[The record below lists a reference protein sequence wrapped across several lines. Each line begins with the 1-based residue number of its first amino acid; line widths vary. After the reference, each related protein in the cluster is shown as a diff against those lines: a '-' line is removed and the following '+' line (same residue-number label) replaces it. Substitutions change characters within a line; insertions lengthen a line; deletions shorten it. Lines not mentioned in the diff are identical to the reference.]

1 MSQGTSQTQKGGGRS
16 LLFLALGLAGGTV
29 IGWGLGSTGLFSGN
43 GNAGE
48 AGRSNTAEPAVTFEG
63 RANQSIPGGNVLD
76 RLLEAGDAG
85 SPERARLLLSY
96 VDNVGSGDI
105 AGEIDKVFVR
115 RRGHRGNDI
124 IRELYGK
131 WVEQDPSAALAHAL
145 EQKGNNRV
153 NAISYALSAW
163 AAKEPYETIAW
174 MEGHGN
180 ARETQSGA
188 YAAMRAIAAE
198 DPAAAIALF
207 EKYRKTLM
215 PGTNAGFLY
224 SIWAEKDPQ
233 AAATAAMT
241 IPNAQERDYALQ
253 SLASTWAYEDPQAVW
268 KWGNEQERARDR
280 DAILRSVI
288 GAIVAEGDTAG
299 AIAFL
304 ETMEPGRGRNSA
316 LERIVGSLATTDPE
330 AAFELARTQSGS
342 GQSGQAF
349 STLFF
354 HWAHRDPERAFE
366 AAVNDLD
373 PGDARNSAIQ
383 SVINEVAGRDIN
395 LAREMVEKL
404 DSETMRNCIYAVA
417 RAIARNDVAGAIAWA
432 GGLPGGDAKGNAYST
447 ILSEWA
453 HDDPKAACDFGRGI
467 TDESLR
473 DRSLQSALGRWA
485 NDDAVEAMIWAVEN
499 LEKKDQESYIPGSLL
514 SRWVDQDVKG
524 AADWVGA
531 LPEGDLRTKSLS
543 NLVSQWARRDL
554 TATGDWLNRLSPGEG
569 RDAAVKR
576 YAAQVFESDP
586 EAALIW
592 AGSLGVAEERTS
604 EVEQLARRYL
614 RNDPARAKRW
624 IAASALPPETREQ
637 LLGQGNNR

>member
-43 GNAGE
+43 GNTGE

-215 PGTNAGFLY
+215 PTTNTGFLY
-224 SIWAEKDPQ
+224 SIWAEKDPR
-233 AAATAAMT
+233 AAATSAMT
-241 IPNAQERDYALQ
+241 IPNAQDRDYALQ
-253 SLASTWAYEDPQAVW
+253 ALASTWAYEDPQAAW

-280 DAILRSVI
+280 DAVLRSVI
-288 GAIVAEGDTAG
+288 SAIVGEGDTTE

-316 LERIVGSLATTDPE
+316 LERIVSSLATTDPE
-330 AAFELARTQSGS
+330 SAYDLIKSHGGNGRE
-342 GQSGQAF
+342 GQAH
-349 STLFF
+349 SSLFYQ
-354 HWAHRDPERAFE
+354 WARSDPDRAF
-366 AAVNDLD
+366 AVALNELE
-373 PGDARNSAIQ
+373 PGDARNAAIQ
-383 SVINEVAGRDIN
+383 NVINEVAGRDVA
-395 LAREMVEKL
+395 LAMEMVKKL
-404 DSETMRNCIYAVA
+404 DSETMRNSIYAVA

-432 GGLPGGDAKGNAYST
+432 GELPAGDAKGNAYST

-453 HDDPKAACDFGRGI
+453 QDDPKAACDYGLGM
-467 TDESLR
+467 TDEELR
-473 DRSLQSALGRWA
+473 GRSLQSTLGRWA
-485 NDDAVEAMIWAVEN
+485 NDDVVEAMIWAVGN
-499 LEKKDQESYIPGSLL
+499 LDKEDQASYIPDTLL
-514 SRWVDQDVKG
+514 GRWVDQDVRG
-524 AADWVGA
+524 AAEWVGA
-531 LPEGDLRTKSLS
+531 LPGGDLRTKSIS
-543 NLVSQWARRDL
+543 TLVSQWSRHDL
-554 TATGDWLNRLSPGEG
+554 GATGDWLNRLSPGTD
-569 RDAAVKR
+569 RDTAVKR
-576 YAAQVFESDP
+576 YASRVFETDP

-592 AGSLGVAEERTS
+592 AGSLAVEEERHS
-604 EVEQLARRYL
+604 EVEQYARRYL

-624 IAASALPPETREQ
+624 IAASSLPSEARER
-637 LLGQGNNR
+637 LLAQ